1 MTSYIALLRAVNV
14 GGTGKLP
21 MSELKAL
28 CEDAGFAHVRTYIAS
43 GNLLF
48 DSTDSEKKVRA
59 TLEAKLK
66 AHAGKPVGVIIR
78 TAAEVAGTL
87 KHNPFAKQPGNRV
100 MVLFTDDKPPA
111 DPLKDAR
118 GRKDEQVKAG
128 KRVLYIFYPDGQ
140 GKSRLQLPAMESGT
154 ARNMNTV
161 ARLTEMAKA
170 KAKAKA

>member
-1 MTSYIALLRAVNV
+1 MTSYVALLRAVNV

-28 CEDAGFAHVRTYIAS
+28 CEAAGFANARTHIAS

-48 DSTDSEKKVRA
+48 DSDEPEKKVRSK
-59 TLEAKLK
+59 LETALK
-66 AHAGKPVGVIIR
+66 AHAGKPVGVILR
-78 TAAEVAGTL
+78 TAAEIAGVV
-87 KHNPFAKQPGNRV
+87 KRNPFASRPGNRV

-118 GRKDEQVKAG
+118 GIKDEQLKPG
-128 KRVLYIFYPDGQ
+128 KRELFIFYPKGQ
-140 GKSRLQLPAMESGT
+140 GKSRLTLPSMKSGT

-161 ARLTEMAKA
+161 AKLAALAKA
-170 KAKAKA
+170 KG